1 MWQGAGA
8 LWVGVSRCPDER
20 KPRLGGTGLSGEAW
34 IGGSTCFGSS
44 SLDFEKGSKQQ
55 HRLSGI
61 YSLGGAAVILD
72 MQFPSGGVSA
82 QPAKGSMAALGTG
95 ADFRDAIF
103 QDVISAQTAPSHSS
117 WGPKDTGFLCAVSP
131 ERRSRMSV
139 VASCERPVNMLR
151 TTPSRIRCR
160 RCRPR
165 SRHSADFATPPRA
178 SAGAARCGPRIR
190 TPDPAVS
197 FG

>member
-1 MWQGAGA
+1 MDRGID
-8 LWVGVSRCPDER
+8 LLR
-20 KPRLGGTGLSGEAW
+20 K
-34 IGGSTCFGSS
+34 FV
-44 SLDFEKGSKQQ
+44 LDFEKGSKQQ

-117 WGPKDTGFLCAVSP
+117 WGPKDNWFFVRGKP
-131 ERRSRMSV
+131 RMAQQNV
-139 VASCERPVNMLR
+139 RGCQL
-151 TTPSRIRCR
+151 
-160 RCRPR
+160 
-165 SRHSADFATPPRA
+165 
-178 SAGAARCGPRIR
+178 
-190 TPDPAVS
+190 
-197 FG
+197 